1 MRVPIAYLAVVLIW
15 STTPLGIVWSSET
28 VEPTM
33 AVLLRMLI
41 AWLIG
46 WGIIIV
52 CRIHLPWHKEALK
65 LYSFSAIGIF
75 GGMSLSYAAASYIS
89 SGLMSLIFGLSPIL
103 SGVLAQKLLAEDRFN
118 HIKKLALVAALIG
131 LVIVCYDK
139 MTLKADAYIGIIFVL
154 IAVFF
159 FSLSGVMVKTI
170 NIKINP
176 VATTVG
182 ALTFS
187 TPLFLVMWLLLD
199 GTLDYQQWS
208 IRSVSAIIYLGLF
221 GSLIGFISYFYV
233 LQKLSASTVA
243 LVTMI
248 TPVLA
253 ITLGALLNDE
263 VITDNLIVGAGFVVF
278 GLTCY
283 QWSSKVE
290 YVVRYRFKKVNDT
303 QT

>member
-28 VEPTM
+28 VHPTM

-41 AWLIG
+41 AWFIG
-46 WGIIIV
+46 WGIIV
-52 CRIHLPWHKEALK
+52 VSRINVPWHNNACK
-65 LYSFSAIGIF
+65 LYLFSALGIF
-75 GGMSLSYAAASYIS
+75 GGMSLSYAAAAYLS

-103 SGVLAQKLLAEDRFN
+103 SGFLAHKLLAEDKFN
-118 HIKKLALVAALIG
+118 NIKKFALIAALIG

-139 MTLKADAYIGIIFVL
+139 MTLKEDAYIGIVFVL

-159 FSLSGVMVKTI
+159 FSLSGVMVKTVQ
-170 NIKINP
+170 IKINP

-187 TPLFLVMWLLLD
+187 TPMFFIMWLLLD
-199 GTLDYQQWS
+199 GNLGHESWS
-208 IRSVSAIIYLGLF
+208 FKSISAIVYLGLF

-253 ITLGALLNDE
+253 IAIGALLNNE
-263 VITDNLIVGAGFVVF
+263 VITDNLIIGACFVVF

-290 YVVRYRFKKVNDT
+290 YVVRYRFRKINDT